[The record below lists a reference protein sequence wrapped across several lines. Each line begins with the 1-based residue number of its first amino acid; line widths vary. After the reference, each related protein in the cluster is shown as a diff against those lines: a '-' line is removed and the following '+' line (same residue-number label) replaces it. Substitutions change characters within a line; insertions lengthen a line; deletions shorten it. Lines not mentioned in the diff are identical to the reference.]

1 MDTSASTHSHL
12 APDAT
17 YIVTQIAAW
26 AAVGQN
32 APSRLLGV
40 GQEFV
45 EWAHY
50 PQPDAVDPRSGWRF
64 YYHAHPPEQ
73 RLRAEHGH
81 FHIFV
86 PAPTEQFSHLIG
98 VSVSN
103 KGFPIRLFTTNRWV
117 TGEVWQPAGI
127 LESYLDHPMLAHAP
141 PRDVANWLEH
151 ILILFN
157 TEIKS
162 LIRARDARMEQ
173 FPPRKFDD
181 RRLRMP
187 SQVPINLIRKLSR
200 YDINL

>member
-1 MDTSASTHSHL
+1 MDPNTLTPPHAVL
-12 APDAT
+12 DAT
-17 YIVTQIAAW
+17 SIITQIAAW
-26 AAVGQN
+26 AAVGQS
-32 APSRLLGV
+32 APSRLLGA
-40 GQEFV
+40 GQGFV

-64 YYHAHPPEQ
+64 YYHAHPLAQ
-73 RLRAEHGH
+73 RLQAEHGH

-86 PAPTEQFSHLIG
+86 PAPAEQFSHLIG

-117 TGEVWQPAGI
+117 TGEVWQPAAI
-127 LESYLDHPMLAHAP
+127 LESYLDRPTLAHAP
-141 PRDVANWLEH
+141 PRDVANWLEQ

-173 FPPRKFDD
+173 ASPSKLDD
-181 RRLRMP
+181 HRLRMP
-187 SQVPINLIRKLSR
+187 SQLPINLIKKLSR
-200 YDINL
+200 YEINL